1 MKRSTL
7 KKLAFTLVAMF
18 IFTGAFAQMVAGDF
32 SLISAQGSITY
43 VTQGKAV
50 PVYVTPDGTYHP
62 TWTFPSNNITTGF
75 TWVFT
80 SASIPASIT
89 INQPSTLNYAEFTGV
104 TVGGPYAVN
113 VYELAPAAFGGCH
126 DAGLD
131 FNVYVTGRPTAAMTG
146 STVAAWI
153 ADAATATGSRQHIC
167 GDVAAGENLT
177 VAFTETGV
185 PAATL
190 ASYAYLVQARVIN
203 IDVTDAEIDADL
215 VTAGTQPISLT
226 SISDR
231 VTTAKY
237 KATTGSEVI
246 ATGGLTVLN
255 SLRTKYTFTI
265 TKASNLPG
273 ATADGIVSNISQKS
287 DYVSANGVPTLAQ
300 ITTYPFTAGSTTVEY
315 IVNPSP
321 VTGPIYHITN
331 TFAY

>member
-18 IFTGAFAQMVAGDF
+18 VFTGAFAQMVAGDF
-32 SLISAQGSITY
+32 SLISAQANSTY
-43 VTQGKAV
+43 VTQDKAV
-50 PVYVTPDGTYHP
+50 PVYVLPDATYHP
-62 TWTFPSNNITTGF
+62 TWTFPSNNITLGF

-80 SASIPASIT
+80 LPVGGAIT
-89 INQPSTLNYAEFTGV
+89 MNQPSTLNYAEFTGV

-126 DAGLD
+126 DAGLN
-131 FNVYVTGRPTAAMTG
+131 FNVYVTGKPTAGMTG
-146 STVAAWI
+146 SVASATWI
-153 ADAATATGSRQHIC
+153 ADAATATGSLQHIC

-190 ASYAYLVQARVIN
+190 ASYAYLVQRRVIN

-215 VTAGTQPISLT
+215 VTVGTQPISLT

-231 VTTAKY
+231 TTLAKY

-265 TKASNLPG
+265 SKASNLPG

-287 DYVSANGVPTLAQ
+287 DYVSANGVPALAQ